1 MQDICVSRRA
11 GAYGSKTH
19 IVFLSGRISLNTEV
33 FGCNG
38 RIHKRVIDVGVDAS
52 IVTTLAEG
60 VVRASRTFVLCEG
73 AAFAPVV
80 VKSMLT

>member
-1 MQDICVSRRA
+1 MSD
-11 GAYGSKTH
+11 
-19 IVFLSGRISLNTEV
+19 TEG
-33 FGCNG
+33 FRCNG
-38 RIHKRVIDVGVDAS
+38 RIHKRDIDVGVDVS
-52 IVTTLAEG
+52 IVTSLAEV